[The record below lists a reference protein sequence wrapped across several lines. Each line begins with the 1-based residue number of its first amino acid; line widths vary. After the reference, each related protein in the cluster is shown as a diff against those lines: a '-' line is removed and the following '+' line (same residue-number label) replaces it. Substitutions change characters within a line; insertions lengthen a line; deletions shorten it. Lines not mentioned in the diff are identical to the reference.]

1 MSSEE
6 NTKLLKRIDY
16 NEKRLEEIEELVRA
30 NSELL
35 EELTKQLIE
44 IKNVLSQPQ
53 MPNIL
58 GLF

>member
-35 EELTKQLIE
+35 EELTKRLIE

-53 MPNIL
+53 VPNIL